1 MVLIGVLFACQA
13 EKATERKLEADPD
26 PNSPSS
32 MVNIPVDEHGNVD
45 ASKVAKIEFDTV
57 VYFFG
62 TVNEGDI
69 VTTNF
74 SFTNTGPV
82 ALILFDAKSSCG
94 CTVPEI
100 PKEPIPPGERGVLGV
115 TFNTSGK
122 TGTQSKTV
130 TVTANTVPTETQ
142 VILRGEV
149 TPNSK

>member
-1 MVLIGVLFACQA
+1 MNRNSFILMVLIGVLFACQA

-100 PKEPIPPGERGVLGV
+100 PKEPIPPVNEVYWVLPSTLPGKRERSL
-115 TFNTSGK
+115 K
-122 TGTQSKTV
+122 Q
-130 TVTANTVPTETQ
+130 
-142 VILRGEV
+142 
-149 TPNSK
+149 

>member
-1 MVLIGVLFACQA
+1 MERVLF
-13 EKATERKLEADPD
+13 
-26 PNSPSS
+26 S
-32 MVNIPVDEHGNVD
+32 MDG
-45 ASKVAKIEFDTV
+45 AKIEFDTV

-130 TVTANTVPTETQ
+130 TVTANTFPTETQ